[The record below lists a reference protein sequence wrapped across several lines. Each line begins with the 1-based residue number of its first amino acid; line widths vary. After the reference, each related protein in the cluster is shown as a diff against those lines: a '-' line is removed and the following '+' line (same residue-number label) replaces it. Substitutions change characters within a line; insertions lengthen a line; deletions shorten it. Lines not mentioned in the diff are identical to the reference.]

1 MSWYERRLSAQGAKV
16 LAIEATPDPAR
27 EPDLDADGRVRQT
40 MPLSLIDYLP
50 YDLEH
55 MDYIPH
61 GMQGTVINLRNLAR
75 KGHFDRHL

>member
-1 MSWYERRLSAQGAKV
+1 M
-16 LAIEATPDPAR
+16 
-27 EPDLDADGRVRQT
+27 RQT
-40 MPLSLIDYLP
+40 MPLSLVDYLP
-50 YDLEH
+50 DDLEH